1 MPIDAINQLQN
12 LPSGPPQISGAIPKG
27 NFLTGRPAYNQQF
40 ARYNPQQLGAQQ
52 NLLFQGLQNSDPD
65 ILQKKAQENF
75 YKRTVPTLAERF
87 TSMGAGAQNSS
98 AFQNAL
104 GEAGVGLEGELAGLR
119 SNIGLQQLMHGLTQ
133 GYDTVNTEAQGGLLG
148 GLGSAL
154 GSPQGIGSLL
164 QFLGGGAS
172 GGGITT
178 FLPLLLSMFGGN
190 KADTGNGTPTGPTN
204 AGQVGGWPARGK

>member
-1 MPIDAINQLQN
+1 MPIDAMNQLQN
-12 LPSGPPQISGAIPKG
+12 LPGGPPQVYGKVPKG
-27 NFLTGRPAYNQQF
+27 NLFTGTPAYTQQF

-52 NLLFQGLQNSDPD
+52 NLLFQGLQNSNPD
-65 ILQKKAQENF
+65 ILQKRAEENF
-75 YKRTVPTLAERF
+75 HKRTVPTLAERF

-133 GYDTVNTEAQGGLLG
+133 GYDTVGTEAQGGLLG
-148 GLGSAL
+148 GLGRSL
-154 GSPQGIGSLL
+154 GSPQGISSLL

-172 GGGITT
+172 GGGIST
-178 FLPLLLSMFGGN
+178 FLPLLLSMFGKGD
-190 KADTGNGTPTGPTN
+190 ANGSGAPAGPTN
-204 AGQVGGWPARGK
+204 KGQVGL